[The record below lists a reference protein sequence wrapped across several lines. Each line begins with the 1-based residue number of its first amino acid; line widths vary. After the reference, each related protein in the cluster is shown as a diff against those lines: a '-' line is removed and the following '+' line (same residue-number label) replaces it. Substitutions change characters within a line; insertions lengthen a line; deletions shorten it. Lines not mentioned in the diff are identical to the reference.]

1 MSQTFHRPPEDE
13 GSGHI
18 GQGLYLTPECHHIPV
33 SEHTNERR
41 GKGKG
46 GERGG
51 KGRGEERRG
60 EERGG
65 EMKTVFPIKTCRN
78 LCM

>member
-18 GQGLYLTPECHHIPV
+18 GQGLYLTLECHHIPV
-33 SEHTNERR
+33 SEHIN
-41 GKGKG
+41 
-46 GERGG
+46 
-51 KGRGEERRG
+51 ERRG

-65 EMKTVFPIKTCRN
+65 EGRGEGRGREGRGEGKGRGEGRKGEGR
-78 LCM
+78 